1 MIDEGCWSNKV
12 FYGAGDD
19 LTWQYILKNSD
30 GSEFNLLDRRDS
42 KNVKEIEVTWSCLG
56 EHNVQ
61 NAVSASSAASLIGI
75 ELETIS
81 LALARF
87 QGVKRRMEILASCE
101 DYVIYDDFAHHPT
114 EIFKTLSSLREKIGN
129 DQIIALIE
137 PRSRTMQSGLHDKE
151 MVKAL
156 SPADSVI
163 WYEGQDVKR
172 SMSTELKKAKA
183 EVYFA
188 ANISEIIQIT
198 RQIKTTKSNIVIM
211 SNGDFSGLRELI
223 KRELD

>member
-1 MIDEGCWSNKV
+1 M
-12 FYGAGDD
+12 
-19 LTWQYILKNSD
+19 
-30 GSEFNLLDRRDS
+30 
-42 KNVKEIEVTWSCLG
+42 
-56 EHNVQ
+56 Q
-61 NAVSASSAASLIGI
+61 NAVAASSAASLIGI

-81 LALARF
+81 RALAGF
-87 QGVKRRMEILASCE
+87 QGVKRRMEILASHE

-114 EIFKTLSSLREKIGN
+114 EILKTLSSLREKIGN
-129 DQIIALIE
+129 DQIIAVIE

-151 MVKAL
+151 MAKAL

-163 WYEGQDVKR
+163 WYEGQDVKK
-172 SMSTELKKAKA
+172 SMSAELKKAKA

-223 KRELD
+223 KKELD